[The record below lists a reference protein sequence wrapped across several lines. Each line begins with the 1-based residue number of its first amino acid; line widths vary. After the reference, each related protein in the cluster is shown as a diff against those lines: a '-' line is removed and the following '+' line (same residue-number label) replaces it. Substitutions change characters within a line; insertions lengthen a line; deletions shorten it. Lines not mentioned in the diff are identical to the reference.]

1 MNRIW
6 LFKKNKTTHGKLSS
20 SMKGCKKKK
29 KKKAAKKKKGG
40 FQIEILPTD
49 TILLC
54 KNLSYR
60 EGMYF

>member
-1 MNRIW
+1 MESYLLQWRDV
-6 LFKKNKTTHGKLSS
+6 
-20 SMKGCKKKK
+20 KKKK